1 MTGDLVREPSPE
13 ELELQKKLAELADL
27 KARLAERE
35 LELATFQ
42 AELQMFKQLYLQM
55 VGMRL
60 QELQR
65 ITSQIDEYSALFS
78 AQPFDPSVELKQLYR
93 QLAKAIHPDFA
104 ADPEERERREAL
116 MAEVNKAYEREDI
129 ERLRA
134 LFEDWANC
142 PDSIQGEDATA
153 ELMRTLRKITQSQH
167 RLANIEQQ
175 IKELEHTDT
184 YRLQSRTKQAKE
196 MGRDLLSE
204 KAWIL
209 DQKIE
214 MAQQRLNDLKTQ
226 AG

>member
-1 MTGDLVREPSPE
+1 MTGDLVRETSPE

-42 AELQMFKQLYLQM
+42 AELQTFQHLYLQM

-65 ITSQIDEYSALFS
+65 IKSQIEEYSALFS
-78 AQPFDPSVELKQLYR
+78 AQSFHPSGELKQLYR

-104 ADPEERERREAL
+104 ADPKERERREVL
-116 MAEVNKAYEREDI
+116 MADVNQAYEREDI

-134 LFEDWANC
+134 LLEDWSNC
-142 PDSIQGEDATA
+142 PDSIQGEDSTA
-153 ELMRTLRKITQSQH
+153 ELLRTLRKITQSQQ

-175 IKELEHTDT
+175 IQELGHTDT
-184 YRLQSRTKQAKE
+184 YRLQVRAKQAKE

-204 KAWIL
+204 KARIL
-209 DQKIE
+209 DQKIQA
-214 MAQQRLNDLKTQ
+214 AQQRLNDLKTQ

>member
-1 MTGDLVREPSPE
+1 MTGDLVRATSPE
-13 ELELQKKLAELADL
+13 ELALQQRQAELAKL

-42 AELQMFKQLYLQM
+42 GELQAFKQLYLQM

-60 QELQR
+60 QELER
-65 ITSQIDEYSALFS
+65 IKSQIEEYSALF
-78 AQPFDPSVELKQLYR
+78 ATQPFHPSGELRQLYR

-116 MAEVNKAYEREDI
+116 MAEVNRAYEREDI
-129 ERLRA
+129 ECLRA
-134 LFEDWANC
+134 LLKDWSNC
-142 PDSIQGEDATA
+142 PESIQGEDLSA
-153 ELMRTLRKITQSQH
+153 ELMRTLLKITQSQE

-175 IKELEHTDT
+175 IRDLESTKEHQ
-184 YRLQSRTKQAKE
+184 LQERVKQAKE

-204 KAWIL
+204 KAHYL
-209 DQKIE
+209 DRKIQA
-214 MAQQRLNDLKTQ
+214 AQQRLNDLKNQ

>member
-1 MTGDLVREPSPE
+1 MTGDLVRGTSPE
-13 ELELQKKLAELADL
+13 ALELQKKLAELADL

-35 LELATFQ
+35 LELTTFQ
-42 AELQMFKQLYLQM
+42 AELQTFKHLYLQM

-65 ITSQIDEYSALFS
+65 IKSQIEEYSALFS
-78 AQPFDPSVELKQLYR
+78 AQPFHPSGELKQLYR

-116 MAEVNKAYEREDI
+116 MAEVNQAYEREDI

-134 LFEDWANC
+134 LLEDWSNC
-142 PDSIQGEDATA
+142 PDSIQGEDSTA
-153 ELMRTLRKITQSQH
+153 ELMRTLRKITQSQQ

-175 IKELEHTDT
+175 IQELEYTDAH
-184 YRLQSRTKQAKE
+184 RLQIRAKQAKE

-204 KAWIL
+204 KARML
-209 DQKIE
+209 DQKIQA
-214 MAQQRLNDLKTQ
+214 AQQRLNELKTQ